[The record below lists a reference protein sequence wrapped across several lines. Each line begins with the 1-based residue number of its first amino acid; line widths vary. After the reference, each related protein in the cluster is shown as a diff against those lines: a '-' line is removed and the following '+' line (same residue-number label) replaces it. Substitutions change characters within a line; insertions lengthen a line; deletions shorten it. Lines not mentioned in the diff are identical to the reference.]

1 MDFMDVVAVRKSVR
15 GYADKP
21 VEEEKLSKVLEAARL
36 APSWANKQCCRY
48 MVVKD
53 KAKIQELAGG
63 FNGWLKQ
70 APVIIVAC
78 ADPKDSGTHDS
89 MNYYLVDVGI
99 SMQQLILAAT
109 DVELGTCWIGGFDE
123 AKVKKALGVPENI
136 KVVAMTPVGYPDDKE
151 GLGDKLRKTV
161 LKGGKRKPLAEI
173 IHQEKW

>member
-1 MDFMDVVAVRKSVR
+1 MDCMDVVALRKSVR

-48 MVVKD
+48 VVVKD

-109 DVELGTCWIGGFDE
+109 NLELGTCWIGAFDE
-123 AKVKKALGVPENI
+123 AKVKKVLQVPENI
-136 KVVAMTPVGYPDDKE
+136 KVVAMTPLGYPADKE
-151 GLGDKLRKTV
+151 GIGSKFIKTAI
-161 LKGGKRKPLAEI
+161 GSDKRKPLEEI
-173 IHQEKW
+173 VHHEKW